1 MVRALSLLGLSALF
15 LTVSPPLRDQVL
27 GLIASAVTAFEHYA
41 PFSYI
46 VGVIL
51 FLVAM
56 VVAFNRGSRP
66 A

>member
-1 MVRALSLLGLSALF
+1 MVRALALFGLSALF
-15 LTVSPPLRDQVL
+15 LTVSAPLREQVL
-27 GLIASAVTAFEHYA
+27 GVIAAAVTAMQYYA

-51 FLVAM
+51 VLVAM

-66 A
+66 C